1 MTADDRARQTRTA
14 AALVLLVAAM
24 VGLAFASVPLYRLFC
39 QVTGFDGTTQRASA
53 AGTEVLDRTAIVRFD
68 TNVRG
73 LPWRFTAE
81 QASQTVRIGASSM
94 AYFSVTN
101 TSDKPM
107 TGVAM
112 YNVVPESAGAHFRK
126 LQCFCF
132 DAQTIAA
139 GQTVEFPMIY
149 FIDPEITRD
158 FETKGVDEITLSYT
172 FFPQAGGKPA
182 GAVKVQTAAKTPETL
197 GAERPAG
204 L

>member
-1 MTADDRARQTRTA
+1 MIRKPRSRHTATA
-14 AALVLLVAAM
+14 AALALVASGM
-24 VGLAFASVPLYRLFC
+24 VGAAYASVPLYRLFC

-53 AGTEVLDRTAIVRFD
+53 AGAEVLDQTAVVKFD

-73 LPWRFTAE
+73 LPWRFTPE
-81 QASQTVRIGASSM
+81 QRSQTVRIGQTSM

-107 TGVAM
+107 TGTAM
-112 YNVVPESAGAHFRK
+112 YNVVPESAGAYFQK

-132 DAQTIAA
+132 DAQTIGA
-139 GQTVEFPMIY
+139 GETIEFPMIY
-149 FIDPEITRD
+149 FVDPEITRD

-172 FFPQAGGKPA
+172 FFPQAGSKT
-182 GAVKVQTAAKTPETL
+182 VKVAAAAAPL
-197 GAERPAG
+197 GANRAAG